1 MNSRKQSMAQRRH
14 DPLTPRLA
22 ATLALAMPLGL
33 LPVAPS
39 RAIDLAVDD
48 VEWVDP
54 DLPAPP
60 VYRGFTPRTVPLWR
74 KALDRPDA
82 ETRRLACDTIALAAK
97 RGMTGLDPFVE
108 PLLRALETD
117 RDPLVRRAAA
127 GALVALD
134 ARQTAAALAAAVE
147 RDGLPVAA
155 VAEPALGRWG
165 AGDLEQRWLARLA
178 APETPAALV
187 SGAIEG
193 LGRIGAAAAAAPLEQ
208 ILDDANA
215 PPERRLAAARSLGS
229 IVTSGLVPLAAR
241 YAAESPRPESP
252 RADPRTAPDRLGR
265 LVAVRLLA
273 RHADPEALALMT
285 RLAEDRETAAALE
298 ALEWLDS
305 RDRTTALEIARR
317 SLSAPDAAL
326 RLLAAR
332 LAVRPTDADAIRRVK
347 PLLCDRNPAVRRFVT
362 GALADFAARPEL
374 TAPVIAAAEEVLGGD
389 DWRGLEQASL
399 LLGHLDHEPAA
410 ERLMVLLENPRG
422 EVAIAAA
429 WALKKLAIPE
439 SLPRILGYADGLPAR
454 TDSTKQSTAV
464 SGPQAVQLFE
474 LFGLTR
480 YAPADD
486 LLRKFVPKS
495 QLDGRARAAAIWALG
510 HIHADAC
517 DETLAGQLA
526 ERLADVTSI
535 PAEMPNVRAMSA
547 VSLGRMGAK
556 SQLETLE
563 TFASSDGI
571 GVPSGRAAA
580 WAVARLTGTPYPEI
594 PTFATGV
601 RGWFLEP
608 P

>member
-1 MNSRKQSMAQRRH
+1 MAQRRH
-14 DPLTPRLA
+14 APLAPPLG
-22 ATLALAMPLGL
+22 ATLALAML
-33 LPVAPS
+33 LVFAYALES

-48 VEWVDP
+48 VEWLDP
-54 DLPAPP
+54 DLPAPA
-60 VYRGFTPRTVPLWR
+60 VYLGFTPRTVPLWR
-74 KALDRPDA
+74 KALERPDA
-82 ETRRLACDTIALAAK
+82 ETRRLACDTIAIAAT
-97 RGMTGLDPFVE
+97 RGMTGLDPFIE
-108 PLLRALETD
+108 PLRRVLELD

-134 ARQTAAALAAAVE
+134 ARQAAAALAAAVE

-165 AGDLEQRWLARLA
+165 ARDLEPQWLARLA
-178 APETPAALV
+178 APDTPAALV

-193 LGRIGAAAAAAPLEQ
+193 LGRIGAAAAAAPLER

-215 PPERRLAAARSLGS
+215 PPERRLAAARSLGN
-229 IVTSGLVPLAAR
+229 IVTSGLVPLASR
-241 YAAESPRPESP
+241 YAAFEPLPESP
-252 RADPRTAPDRLGR
+252 RVDPRTAPDRLGR
-265 LVAVRLLA
+265 LAAVRLLA
-273 RHADPEALALMT
+273 RHTDAAARDLMA
-285 RLAEDRETAAALE
+285 RLAEDRETAAAIE
-298 ALEWLDS
+298 ALEWLDGQ
-305 RDRTTALEIARR
+305 DRAAALEIARR
-317 SLSAPDAAL
+317 SLTAPDAGL

-332 LAVRPTDADAIRRVK
+332 LVVRPRDPDAIRRVT
-347 PLLCDRNPAVRRFVT
+347 PVLCDRNPAVRRFVAGT
-362 GALADFAARPEL
+362 LADFATSTEL
-374 TAPVIAAAEEVLGGD
+374 TARVIAAAETVLGGD

-410 ERLMVLLENPRG
+410 ERLLVLLDNARG
-422 EVAIAAA
+422 EVAITAA

-439 SLPRILGYADGLPAR
+439 SLPRILAYADGLPAR

-474 LFGLTR
+474 LFGITR

-510 HIHADAC
+510 HIHADAP
-517 DETLAGQLA
+517 DETLAAQLA

-535 PAEMPNVRAMSA
+535 PAELPNVRAMSA

-563 TFASSDGI
+563 AFASSDGI

-580 WAVARLTGTPYPEI
+580 WAVERLTGTPYPEI